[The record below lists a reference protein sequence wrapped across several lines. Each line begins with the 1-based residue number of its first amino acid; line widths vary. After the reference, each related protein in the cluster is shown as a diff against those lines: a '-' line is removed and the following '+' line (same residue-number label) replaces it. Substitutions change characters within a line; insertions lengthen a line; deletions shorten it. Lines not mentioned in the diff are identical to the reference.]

1 MIKKRFRFR
10 KKKFGSDTYTD
21 THSFGRNSAP
31 IPNLGRTLLQMMNRL
46 EPLFKSGTGK
56 QKGMPK
62 GVDETQLCTTA
73 PSGYAQKAMRN

>member
-1 MIKKRFRFR
+1 
-10 KKKFGSDTYTD
+10 
-21 THSFGRNSAP
+21 
-31 IPNLGRTLLQMMNRL
+31 MMNRL